1 MGQTAVNSEDG
12 ECTLSPIA
20 LTAVAR
26 RSSRAV
32 SVVCAQC
39 VHPKGVRQAINRRSV
54 CCFGLQ
60 VNCLHLNVTQR
71 ADSMRIVLRW
81 FFHCIGCE
89 QQ

>member
-1 MGQTAVNSEDG
+1 MGQTAANSEDG

-20 LTAVAR
+20 LTAVAH

-39 VHPKGVRQAINRRSV
+39 VHPKGVRQAINLRSV

-60 VNCLHLNVTQR
+60 VNHLNLTVTQR
-71 ADSMRIVLRW
+71 AGSMRVVSRW
-81 FFHCIGCE
+81 RFHCVGCE

>member
-1 MGQTAVNSEDG
+1 MGQTAANSEDG

-39 VHPKGVRQAINRRSV
+39 VHPKSVRQAMNLRSV

-60 VNCLHLNVTQR
+60 VNHLNLTVTQR
-71 ADSMRIVLRW
+71 AGSMRVVSR
-81 FFHCIGCE
+81 
-89 QQ
+89 